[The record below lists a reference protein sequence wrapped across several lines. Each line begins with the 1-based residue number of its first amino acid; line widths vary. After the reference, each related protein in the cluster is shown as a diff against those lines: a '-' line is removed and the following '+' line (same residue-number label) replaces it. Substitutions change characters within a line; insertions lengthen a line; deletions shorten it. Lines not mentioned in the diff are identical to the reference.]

1 MIHSQMWFIF
11 VCISMKILGVT
22 GGIGSGKSVVCDIFR
37 TLGIPVFDSD
47 REAKACYKDLRI
59 QELVSEAF
67 ETELFQ
73 EGELDREKLASIVFS
88 DKRKLQTLNGI
99 IHPEVAQRFDR
110 WCSRQNAPYAIKEA
124 AILFETGGQEICSRT
139 LLVCSPKHLRIAR
152 IKKRDGV
159 SEKQIEARMQNQ
171 WSDEDKM
178 KLAHFVVTNDV
189 ENALIPQ
196 VISIDVQMKKLIE

>member
-1 MIHSQMWFIF
+1 M
-11 VCISMKILGVT
+11 
-22 GGIGSGKSVVCDIFR
+22 
-37 TLGIPVFDSD
+37 
-47 REAKACYKDLRI
+47 
-59 QELVSEAF
+59 
-67 ETELFQ
+67 
-73 EGELDREKLASIVFS
+73 
-88 DKRKLQTLNGI
+88 QTLNGI

-196 VISIDVQMKKLIE
+196 VISIDVQMKKLIDQHAQYRTHGHLQRNAGSILFNPFGCADHAVTFPATSYQLIKRVVFLNLQ